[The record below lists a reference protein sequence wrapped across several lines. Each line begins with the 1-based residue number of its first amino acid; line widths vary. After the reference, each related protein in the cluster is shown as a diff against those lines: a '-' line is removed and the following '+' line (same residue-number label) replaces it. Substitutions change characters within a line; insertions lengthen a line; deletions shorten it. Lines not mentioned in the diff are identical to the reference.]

1 MRFFYK
7 IMKLLELRK
16 SLKQQFNQL
25 GIDEVDADFIIASVL
40 KVNATEL
47 NLIDE
52 ISNEEM
58 STIKFVAEQ
67 RKQHKPLDKILGY
80 KYFYGIRF
88 QTNLDVLSPRQDS
101 EILVETALKYINL
114 NGYKTVLDLCTG
126 SGCLAVAIKRNADVS
141 VSACDVS
148 QKALNVA
155 KNNAYKNNAIINF
168 FRSNMFENVNN
179 KFDLIVSNP
188 PYIATDDIENLP
200 DEVRLYDP
208 IIALD
213 GGNLGLKYYN
223 IIHDNAKKFLNDAGM
238 LIMEIGE
245 DQADLVISL
254 FNDFNFVEKLK
265 DLNGQDRVLVFK
277 K

>member
-1 MRFFYK
+1 
-7 IMKLLELRK
+7 MKLLDLRK
-16 SLKQQFNQL
+16 SLKLQFNQL
-25 GIDEVDADFIIASVL
+25 NLDEVDVDFIIAAVL
-40 KVNATEL
+40 NVNVTEL

-52 ISNEEM
+52 ISNEDM
-58 STIKFVAEQ
+58 AAIKLIAEQ
-67 RKQHKPLDKILGY
+67 RKQNKPLDKILGY

-101 EILVETALKYINL
+101 EIVVETALKYIKQ
-114 NGYKTVLDLCTG
+114 NGLKTVLDLCTG
-126 SGCLAVAIKRNADVS
+126 SGCLAVAIKRNADVL
-141 VSACDVS
+141 VSASDIS

-168 FRSNMFENVNN
+168 FRSNMFENVKG

-188 PYIATDDIENLP
+188 PYIASDDIASLP
-200 DEVRLYDP
+200 DEVKLYDP

-213 GGNLGLKYYN
+213 GGDLGLKYYN
-223 IIHDNAKKFLNDAGM
+223 IIHNNAKKFLNDNGM
-238 LIMEIGE
+238 LILEIGE
-245 DQADLVISL
+245 DQAELVSSL
-254 FNDFNFVEKLK
+254 FNDFTLLEKIK